1 MTEGLLHM
9 PMTEASAAGVSEGVL
24 LPGAALRTAREN
36 QGLTVDA
43 VALATRFG
51 VRQVEA
57 LERDDYASLP
67 GMTTVRGF
75 VRSYAKYLQLD
86 VVPLLA
92 ALDSVVPL
100 SVPEVLPPA
109 NMGEAGTEVGARR
122 SVVTYLLAICVVV
135 VLALTVYGY
144 MMQREQPSM
153 PRASNTLENSQSI
166 PVAPIN
172 SPANSAGAVSAGL
185 TSGSAILVP
194 PVPPVSPA
202 SPAPSGL
209 PVIKDVAPEMGGNPV
224 AATAPVPLPV
234 PVLSV
239 MFDGLSWIEVRDATQ
254 KVVLSGEFPVGTTQK
269 IMGTPPFQLWVG
281 KASAVRV
288 FSGERRIDLQPFT
301 RADVARLTIE

>member
-9 PMTEASAAGVSEGVL
+9 PTTEASAADVSEGVL
-24 LPGAALRTAREN
+24 LPGSALRAAREN

-86 VVPLLA
+86 VAPLLA

-100 SVPEVLPPA
+100 SAPEVLPPA
-109 NMGEAGTEVGARR
+109 NMGEAGTGVGARR
-122 SVVTYLLAICVVV
+122 SVVTYLLAMCVVV

-153 PRASNTLENSQSI
+153 PRASNTLENNQSI

-172 SPANSAGAVSAGL
+172 SPANSAGAVSAEL
-185 TSGSAILVP
+185 TSRSAILVP

-202 SPAPSGL
+202 SSAPPGL

-224 AATAPVPLPV
+224 AATASVPLPV

-301 RADVARLTIE
+301 RADVARLTVE

>member
-9 PMTEASAAGVSEGVL
+9 PMTEASAADVSEGVL

-109 NMGEAGTEVGARR
+109 NMGEAGTGVGARR
-122 SVVTYLLAICVVV
+122 SVVTYLLAMCVVV

-144 MMQREQPSM
+144 MMQREQPSI
-153 PRASNTLENSQSI
+153 PRASNTLENNQSI

-172 SPANSAGAVSAGL
+172 SPANSAGAVSAEL
-185 TSGSAILVP
+185 TSRSAILVP
-194 PVPPVSPA
+194 PVSPA
-202 SPAPSGL
+202 SSAPPGL

-224 AATAPVPLPV
+224 AATASVPLPV